1 MTGRRSGEEAFRL
14 GIAITRVF
22 DAPRERIWREWTDP
36 EAFADWFG
44 GHDGVVPLSS
54 VSLDVRPG
62 GSWSLTMLAGRGEI
76 HWHGEY
82 REVVEPKRLVLTFS
96 DRPGDDRYELIVVV
110 LKALPD
116 GRTEMT
122 FEQHGLL
129 PPDEYGHAGAGWAT
143 FFERIDERLA
153 GSLSSWI

>member
-1 MTGRRSGEEAFRL
+1 M
-14 GIAITRVF
+14 
-22 DAPRERIWREWTDP
+22 REWVDFPGATYV
-36 EAFADWFG
+36 E
-44 GHDGVVPLSS
+44 HDGEAEILPG
-54 VSLDVRPG
+54 VRLLPAPG
-62 GSWSLTMLAGRGEI
+62 HTAG
-76 HWHGEY
+76 HQ
-82 REVVEPKRLVLTFS
+82 
-96 DRPGDDRYELIVVV
+96 IVVV